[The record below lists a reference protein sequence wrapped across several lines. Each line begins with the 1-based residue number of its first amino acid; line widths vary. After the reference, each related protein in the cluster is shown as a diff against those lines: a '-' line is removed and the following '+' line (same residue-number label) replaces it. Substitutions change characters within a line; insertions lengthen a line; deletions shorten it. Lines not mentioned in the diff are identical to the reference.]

1 MTFKTS
7 PQIRR
12 QFVGKVKTEK
22 ENADKF
28 FPSSFHRSVSWL
40 LVVEITNQSLD
51 TDEKH
56 ASSQIDIVKHAGAQQ
71 E

>member
-56 ASSQIDIVKHAGAQQ
+56 A
-71 E
+71 

>member
-28 FPSSFHRSVSWL
+28 FPLFF
-40 LVVEITNQSLD
+40 
-51 TDEKH
+51 
-56 ASSQIDIVKHAGAQQ
+56 SQISQLVAGG
-71 E
+71 